1 MCGAFQWCYVAIIK
15 HWLLLICAC
24 AISIYFH
31 WEFTINLNHKYWIC
45 LKIIYGDR
53 RWLIDFKMFILLR
66 GMKSMHLF
74 IQFSNLNSFNHFHL
88 KLCTKFCGA
97 IRVVTGVQNW
107 PMTII
112 PDGCRVWATR
122 LASPS
127 PSVCPPR
134 SCSWPSVSWT
144 MFWISKS

>member
-1 MCGAFQWCYVAIIK
+1 MCGAFQCYVAIIK
-15 HWLLLICAC
+15 HRLLFVMCMCNIHLL
-24 AISIYFH
+24 SLGIYDAF
-31 WEFTINLNHKYWIC
+31 KSQIC

-74 IQFSNLNSFNHFHL
+74 IQFANLNSFNHFHL

-97 IRVVTGVQNW
+97 IYRVVTGVQNC

-112 PDGCRVWATR
+112 PDGCRVWVTR

-127 PSVCPPR
+127 PLVSPPH
-134 SCSWPSVSWT
+134 SCSWPSVCWT
-144 MFWISKS
+144 KFWISKS